1 MKNKKI
7 ALACLSVF
15 ALSIHSYASAET
27 RPGAVSLRLADGYI
41 FFAHKRD
48 FDNTSTPTIELG
60 YEFSEKWG
68 MKIGATVLNTNI
80 KGNGPDSGVH
90 GFIYTLDGVYKFNDY
105 GHFEPYVLA
114 GIGVTSLKAANII
127 DDPTNQANVN
137 AGIGSQFFIDPSIA
151 LNAEAKDVY
160 TLSGG
165 KNDVMLTAG
174 ITFYF
179 GGETPAEPVLYKGAK
194 N

>member
-7 ALACLSVF
+7 VLACASFL
-15 ALSIHSYASAET
+15 ALSLSSYASAGAP
-27 RPGAVSLRLADGYI
+27 PGAVSLRLADGYI

-48 FDNTSTPTIELG
+48 FQNTSTPTVELG
-60 YEFSEKWG
+60 YEFNEKWG
-68 MKIGATVLNTNI
+68 TKLGATILNTDI
-80 KGNGPDSGVH
+80 KGNVPHSGVH
-90 GFIYTLDGVYKFNDY
+90 GIIYTLDGVYKFDDHGN
-105 GHFEPYVLA
+105 FEPYVLA
-114 GIGVTSLKAANII
+114 GIGVTSFKAANTT

-137 AGIGSQFFIDPSIA
+137 AGIGAQYFIDPVIA

-160 TLSGG
+160 TMSGG

-174 ITFYF
+174 ISFYF
-179 GGETPAEPVLYKGAK
+179 GGEKPAEPVLYKGAK